1 MKSHSYLEAIFT
13 LWVEVVRLIPI
24 ALLTSIPAIV
34 FGFILGKI
42 QVMTKPRKKT
52 KKESGKNGTHSF

>member
-1 MKSHSYLEAIFT
+1 MKYHSYLEAIIT
-13 LWVEVVRLIPI
+13 LWVEIVKLIPI
-24 ALLTSIPAIV
+24 ALLASIPAIV

-52 KKESGKNGTHSF
+52 NKKE